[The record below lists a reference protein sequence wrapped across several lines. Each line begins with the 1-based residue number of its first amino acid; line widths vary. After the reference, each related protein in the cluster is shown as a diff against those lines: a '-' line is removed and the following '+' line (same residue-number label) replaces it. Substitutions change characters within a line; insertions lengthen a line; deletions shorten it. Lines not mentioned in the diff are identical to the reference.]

1 MKELSEYTH
10 LAATDSSQAHER
22 EHDSSNA
29 KLSPRYFKFR
39 TSGMAYVKRV
49 LDTDWEGEPRLT
61 CELVALRGHSLKI
74 EYTFLQLLVLPELPR
89 LLLTSCRSARDEQRT
104 LLIGFVAEDCYP
116 ARQTASANPEACAVR
131 GRLTHIK
138 WIRVDGHVIY
148 KYKHDGVSDDK
159 QSHSYRGLTELLFV
173 EAALCAALDDA
184 ELTVDDVRTAFQR
197 SLERVLTRQPGG
209 LAGVMLGQW
218 RQ

>member
-1 MKELSEYTH
+1 MKEFSEYTH

-22 EHDSSNA
+22 EHDSLNA
-29 KLSPRYFKFR
+29 KLSSRYFKFR

-49 LDTDWEGEPRLT
+49 LDTDWEGESRLT

-116 ARQTASANPEACAVR
+116 ARQTASAHPDACAVR

-138 WIRVDGHVIY
+138 WIRVDGHLIY
-148 KYKHDGVSDDK
+148 QYKHDGVGDDNK
-159 QSHSYRGLTELLFV
+159 VTPI
-173 EAALCAALDDA
+173 
-184 ELTVDDVRTAFQR
+184 VD
-197 SLERVLTRQPGG
+197 
-209 LAGVMLGQW
+209 
-218 RQ
+218 

>member
-10 LAATDSSQAHER
+10 VAANDSSLAHER
-22 EHDSSNA
+22 DHDSPNA

-39 TSGMAYVKRV
+39 TSGMAYVKRI

-74 EYTFLQLLVLPELPR
+74 KYTFLQLIVWSELPR
-89 LLLTSCRSARDEQRT
+89 LLLTSCRSARDERRT
-104 LLIGFVAEDCYP
+104 LLVGFVAEDCYP
-116 ARQTASANPEACAVR
+116 ARQAAAAHPEACVVR

-138 WIRVDGHVIY
+138 WIRVDGHSVY
-148 KYKHDGVSDDK
+148 QHKHDGVGDDK

-173 EAALCAALDDA
+173 EAALCAALDEGA
-184 ELTVDDVRTAFQR
+184 LTVDDVRTAFQR
-197 SLERVLTRQPGG
+197 SLERTLTRQPGG
-209 LAGVMLGQW
+209 LAGVMVPQQ
-218 RQ
+218 R

>member
-1 MKELSEYTH
+1 MKDLSEH
-10 LAATDSSQAHER
+10 AHVAATDSPQAHKR
-22 EHDSSNA
+22 EKDSANA

-39 TSGMAYVKRV
+39 TSGMAYVKRI

-61 CELVALRGHSLKI
+61 CELVALRGHAQKI
-74 EYTFLQLLVLPELPR
+74 EYTFLQLIVLPELPR

-104 LLIGFVAEDCYP
+104 LLIGFAAEDCYP
-116 ARQTASANPEACAVR
+116 ARLTASARPGACAVR

-148 KYKHDGVSDDK
+148 EYKYDGVSDD
-159 QSHSYRGLTELLFV
+159 QQTHAYRGLTELLFV

-184 ELTVDDVRTAFQR
+184 ELTVDDVKTAFQR

-209 LAGVMLGQW
+209 LAGVMLGQQ